1 LPNLAA
7 CSLGNLPRDGYV
19 SRAISFWPQWPG
31 ICRPSFVF
39 GGRPAHQDQPRPRG
53 APKPRGND
61 VFHAVLKRAPLV
73 ALVGLLAASPAFAGG
88 KVLAK
93 VNGADITEDDVKLA
107 QSELGPN
114 LGNVP
119 AEQRTAV
126 LVEYITENRLMSA
139 AADKDGLGADPT
151 LAARAEYYKGRALKD
166 LYFEKKIQGAVSD
179 ADAKAIYDK
188 QVAAMKPVEEVR
200 ASHILVEKKED
211 ADDIE
216 AKLKAGGDF
225 AAIAK
230 DKSKDTGSGANGGDL
245 GYFAKGQMV
254 KPFEDAAWAMKVG
267 DVSEPV
273 QSQFGWHIIKLI
285 DKRNRPAPAFDGVK
299 DRILS
304 GLLQQKAEEV
314 ISSLR
319 KDAKIEY
326 LDEALKKAVEAGQQQ
341 Q

>member
-1 LPNLAA
+1 M
-7 CSLGNLPRDGYV
+7 
-19 SRAISFWPQWPG
+19 
-31 ICRPSFVF
+31 
-39 GGRPAHQDQPRPRG
+39 
-53 APKPRGND
+53 
-61 VFHAVLKRAPLV
+61 FHAVLKRV
-73 ALVGLLAASPAFAGG
+73 ALVSVAGVLAAGPAFAGG

-93 VNGADITEDDVKLA
+93 INGADITEDDVKLA

-119 AEQRTAV
+119 PEQRMSV
-126 LVEYITENRLMSA
+126 LVEYLMENRLMSA
-139 AADKDGLGADPT
+139 AADKEGFSSDPT
-151 LAARAEYYKGRALKD
+151 LAARADYYKARALKD
-166 LYFEKKIQGAVSD
+166 IYFEKKIAGAVGD
-179 ADAKAIYDK
+179 AEAKTIYDK
-188 QVAAMKPVEEVR
+188 QVAGMKPVEEVR
-200 ASHILVEKKED
+200 ASHILVEKKEE

-225 AAIAK
+225 AALAK
-230 DKSKDTGSGANGGDL
+230 EKSKDTGSGANGGDL

-254 KPFEDAAWAMKVG
+254 KPFEDSAWAMKPG

-273 QSQFGWHIIKLI
+273 QSQFGWHVIKLI
-285 DKRNRPAPAFDGVK
+285 DKRNRPAPAFDTVK

-314 ISSLR
+314 IGALR

-326 LDEALKKAVEAGQQQ
+326 VDADLKKAVEAGAGQQPQ